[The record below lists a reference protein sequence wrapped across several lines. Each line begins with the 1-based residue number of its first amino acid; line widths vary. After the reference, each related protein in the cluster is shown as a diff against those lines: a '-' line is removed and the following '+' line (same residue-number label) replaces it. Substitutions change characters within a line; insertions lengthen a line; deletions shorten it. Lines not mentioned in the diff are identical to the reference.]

1 MLSDLN
7 PEIYRVVL
15 ETLGTG
21 VYLVDRD
28 RKIVFWND
36 GAEKITGYLRHEA
49 VGRSCL
55 DNLLMHCDENNALL
69 CGVACPLAHTM
80 QDGKPR
86 EVNAFLRHK
95 EGERVP
101 VHIRAV
107 PVRDGTGAIIGAAE
121 TFDKRTFRP
130 GVDLH
135 PIRGVIRD
143 SIDAI
148 AGIPDHRSTLAHLE
162 ASLRE
167 FREDHAPIGVL
178 SLAIDK
184 LDQFRGL
191 YGRRAVEMAEHAA
204 AQTLSK
210 SLGPDDIVG
219 RWREG
224 RFVAVVTSCPATVI
238 ERAGLILKRMVSL
251 SAITWWGDRISVTV
265 SVGGTAARA
274 EDTADSLL
282 GRAEEALEKSMREG
296 GDRVAIL

>member
-1 MLSDLN
+1 
-7 PEIYRVVL
+7 
-15 ETLGTG
+15 
-21 VYLVDRD
+21 
-28 RKIVFWND
+28 
-36 GAEKITGYLRHEA
+36 
-49 VGRSCL
+49 
-55 DNLLMHCDENNALL
+55 
-69 CGVACPLAHTM
+69 
-80 QDGKPR
+80 
-86 EVNAFLRHK
+86 
-95 EGERVP
+95 
-101 VHIRAV
+101 
-107 PVRDGTGAIIGAAE
+107 
-121 TFDKRTFRP
+121 
-130 GVDLH
+130 
-135 PIRGVIRD
+135 
-143 SIDAI
+143 
-148 AGIPDHRSTLAHLE
+148 LE

-167 FREDHAPIGVL
+167 FREDHAPLGVL

-282 GRAEEALEKSMREG
+282 ARAEEALDKSMREG